1 MTTPSRRTLITLM
14 GALALAAPAA
24 LAADGKQ
31 VDAKKVFPYLD
42 AYLKLPAADRSRFRL
57 AYYFKSNGK
66 PLTAPA
72 WLVDGAQRQAI
83 VVRPDGRAERAPT
96 LAQLEHGKVQIDIA
110 PGSKVGV
117 SMSVEPLLAPA
128 REMDAREVVAALNQ
142 ASTGVRKALGV
153 LAMAMPKLEVVQFHG
168 VTSGEAEL
176 ADGRRM
182 ALPVVGGLVTYDPAK
197 QAGAKTLRFTRAPSR
212 VEFG

>member
-1 MTTPSRRTLITLM
+1 MPAPSRRTLLTLM
-14 GALALAAPAA
+14 GALALAPSAA
-24 LAADGKQ
+24 LGADGKQ

-57 AYYFKSNGK
+57 AYYFRSNGK

-72 WLVDGAQRQAI
+72 WLVDGAQRQPLA
-83 VVRPDGRAERAPT
+83 VRPDGRVERPPT
-96 LAQLEHGKVQIDIA
+96 LAQLEGGKVQIDVE
-110 PGSKVGV
+110 PGTKVGV

-128 REMDAREVVAALNQ
+128 RDMAARELTAALSQ

-153 LAMAMPKLEVVQFHG
+153 LAMAMPKLEVIQFHG
-168 VTSGEAEL
+168 VTAGEAEL

-182 ALPVVGGLVTYDPAK
+182 ALPVVKGLVTYDPAK
-197 QAGAKTLRFTRAPSR
+197 LAGAKTLRFARAPSR
-212 VEFG
+212 LEFG

>member
-1 MTTPSRRTLITLM
+1 MPASTRRTVLTLM
-14 GALALAAPAA
+14 GAIALASPAA
-24 LAADGKQ
+24 AADGKQ

-57 AYYFKSNGK
+57 AYAFRTGGK
-66 PLTAPA
+66 PLTAPV
-72 WLVDGAQRQAI
+72 WLVDGGQRQALAL
-83 VVRPDGRAERAPT
+83 RPDGRIERAPS
-96 LAQLEHGKVQIDIA
+96 LAQLERGKVQIDID
-110 PGSKVGV
+110 PGAKVGV
-117 SMSVEPLLAPA
+117 GLSVEPTLAPA
-128 REMDAREVVAALNQ
+128 KDMDARELAAALSQ

-153 LAMAMPKLEVVQFHG
+153 LAMAMPKLEVILFHG

-182 ALPVVGGLVTYDPAK
+182 ALPVVKGMVTFDPAK
-197 QAGAKTLRFTRAPSR
+197 LAGAKMLRFPRAPSR

>member
-1 MTTPSRRTLITLM
+1 MPAQTRRTLLTLM
-14 GALALAAPAA
+14 GALALAPPAA
-24 LAADGKQ
+24 ATDGKQ
-31 VDAKKVFPYLD
+31 VDAKKVFPYLE

-57 AYYFKSNGK
+57 AYYFRSNGK

-72 WLVDGAQRQAI
+72 WLVDGAQRQPLI
-83 VVRPDGRAERAPT
+83 IRPDGRAERPPT
-96 LAQLEHGKVQIDIA
+96 LAQLERGKVQIDVE

-117 SMSVEPLLAPA
+117 NMSVEPTLTPA
-128 REMDAREVVAALNQ
+128 KDMDARELAAALSQ

-153 LAMAMPKLEVVQFHG
+153 LAMAMPKLEVILFHG
-168 VTSGEAEL
+168 VTTGEAEL

-182 ALPVVGGLVTYDPAK
+182 ALPVVKGVVTFDPAK
-197 QAGAKTLRFTRAPSR
+197 LAGAKMLRFARAPGR

>member
-14 GALALAAPAA
+14 GALALAAPAT
-24 LAADGKQ
+24 AADGKQ

-57 AYYFKSNGK
+57 AYYFKSGGK

-72 WLVDGAQRQAI
+72 WLVDGAQRQPLILRA
-83 VVRPDGRAERAPT
+83 DGRAERAPT

-117 SMSVEPLLAPA
+117 SMSVEPLVAPA
-128 REMDAREVVAALNQ
+128 KDMDARDLAAALSQ

-176 ADGRRM
+176 ADGRR
-182 ALPVVGGLVTYDPAK
+182 APLPVVGGVVTYDPAK
-197 QAGAKTLRFTRAPSR
+197 LAGVKTLRFPKAPSR